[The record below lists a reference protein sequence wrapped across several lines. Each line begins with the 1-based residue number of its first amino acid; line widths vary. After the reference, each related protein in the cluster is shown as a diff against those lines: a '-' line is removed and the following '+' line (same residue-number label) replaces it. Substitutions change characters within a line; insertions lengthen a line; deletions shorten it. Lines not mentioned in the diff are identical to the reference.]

1 MSNNNGKKVRILIAD
16 DDSSVTKT
24 IFRRLADQGYK
35 CAVASDGNSALKEL
49 KACQFDLALLDIRMP
64 GKSGTDVLSEMRAD
78 YPDTAAIMITAI
90 RDVETAINSM
100 KAGSYDYITK
110 PIDFNMLMVSIDGAL
125 DKRRLI
131 LENRDYQL
139 RLEEKVEEQTQKI
152 RSSFLNSIK
161 SLAFALEAKD
171 KYTSGHSQ
179 RVAEM
184 AVATARELGMPGDEV
199 EKIRFAGLVHDIGKM
214 GVRESVLNKPG
225 ELTNEEY
232 HQIISH
238 CAIGERILSP
248 IMEDKDILEMVRHHH
263 ERYDG
268 TGYPDGLSGEQIPQ
282 GANILAVAEACTNI
296 SCDEASKGKL
306 SRGARILAVADAYD
320 AMTSD
325 RPYRK
330 AMSPQHACGELQ
342 KGKGKQFD
350 PVIVDAF
357 LEVIGRDKRYKSPSR
372 AFAVPR

>member
-1 MSNNNGKKVRILIAD
+1 MMTSDVKGARILIAD

-110 PIDFNMLMVSIDGAL
+110 PIDFNTLMVSIDGAL

-152 RSSFLNSIK
+152 RGAFLNSIT
-161 SLAFALEAKD
+161 SLAYALEAKD

-184 AVATARELGMPGDEV
+184 AVATARELGMPGDAV

-238 CAIGERILSP
+238 CAIGER
-248 IMEDKDILEMVRHHH
+248 
-263 ERYDG
+263 
-268 TGYPDGLSGEQIPQ
+268 
-282 GANILAVAEACTNI
+282 
-296 SCDEASKGKL
+296 
-306 SRGARILAVADAYD
+306 
-320 AMTSD
+320 
-325 RPYRK
+325 
-330 AMSPQHACGELQ
+330 
-342 KGKGKQFD
+342 
-350 PVIVDAF
+350 
-357 LEVIGRDKRYKSPSR
+357 
-372 AFAVPR
+372 